1 MNKKYV
7 YRICLN
13 VVYKTQCYQISIR
26 VTVGECLLICE
37 LNIITCVCV
46 YITCIW
52 LYMCSHGCLLYHV
65 YLYVYI
71 LIMNECC
78 V

>member
-13 VVYKTQCYQISIR
+13 VVYKTQCFQISIR

-46 YITCIW
+46 FILHAYGCICVHMDVYCIMSICMYIN
-52 LYMCSHGCLLYHV
+52 LL
-65 YLYVYI
+65 
-71 LIMNECC
+71 
-78 V
+78 